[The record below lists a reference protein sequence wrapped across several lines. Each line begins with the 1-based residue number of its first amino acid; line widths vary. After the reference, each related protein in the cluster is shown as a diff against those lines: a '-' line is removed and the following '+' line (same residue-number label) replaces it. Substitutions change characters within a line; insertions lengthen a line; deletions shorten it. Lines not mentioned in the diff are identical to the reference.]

1 VNPAKSHISPE
12 QQALLDDIAAGKV
25 SLQALQD
32 KLDAID
38 HQVNNLAAQRQ
49 QFQLLENISKALT
62 ELEELGGGNLFWGML
77 ADKMARSQQLQQVED
92 AIGGF
97 RQQLAAIEK
106 QKEPLYHQFRQ
117 QEGVIG
123 DLYEDLDELREKE
136 ESAKHDYPIT
146 RKARQLPY
154 RPMVMPW
161 SRSGEDDSRFRKT
174 LGLVF
179 LVMFCFGTLINYWTL
194 PAPEETKVEDLPEN
208 LVRLVKKETP
218 QPLPPEKRAEEQP
231 RETEGKASG
240 SGPKSAG
247 APGAAR
253 AKAEGS
259 GVLAFKE
266 SFSDLLGGGG
276 ADAKLGSAARISTQ
290 GGKASGN
297 SGRNLVIAQAGSG
310 SSGINTSGLSRQ
322 VGSGSGSGS
331 GSGGGNGLGGVGFSR
346 VTSNIGGGGGG
357 GGGGGDGRPL
367 SDGPGPSR
375 TDEEIQIVFDRYKAT
390 LYRIYNREL
399 RTNPL
404 LKGKMMLR
412 ISIKPDGT
420 VSMCKLEST
429 DMDSPP
435 LIKEVLARIERF
447 NFGAKA
453 GVPTTTILY
462 PIDFL
467 PAN

>member
-1 VNPAKSHISPE
+1 MTSPVSPE
-12 QQALLDDIAAGKV
+12 QQALLDVIAEAKK

-38 HQVNNLAAQRQ
+38 HQVNNLAQQRQ
-49 QFQLLENISKALT
+49 QFQLLENISKALG

-77 ADKMARSQQLQQVED
+77 ADKMARSRQLQQVEE

-97 RQQLAAIEK
+97 RQQLAEIEK
-106 QKEPLYHQFRQ
+106 LKEPLYHEFRQ
-117 QEGVIG
+117 QEGIIG
-123 DLYEDLDELREKE
+123 DLYEDLAELKEKE

-161 SRSGEDDSRFRKT
+161 SRHGEDDSRFRKT

-179 LVMFCFGTLINYWTL
+179 LLVLCFNTLITFWKL
-194 PAPEETKVEDLPEN
+194 PAPDENEVVEIPEN

-218 QPLPPEKRAEEQP
+218 QPLPPENRPEEKP
-231 RETEGKASG
+231 RETESKASG
-240 SGPKSAG
+240 SGPK
-247 APGAAR
+247 APGTAEAR
-253 AKAEGS
+253 KKAEGS

-266 SFSDLLGGGG
+266 SFSDLLGGDSG
-276 ADAKLGSAARISTQ
+276 AKLGSAARISTQ

-297 SGRNLVIAQAGSG
+297 SNRNLVIAQAGSG

-322 VGSGSGSGS
+322 VGDGSGS
-331 GSGGGNGLGGVGFSR
+331 GSGGGGRLGGVGFSR
-346 VTSNIGGGGGG
+346 VTSNIGSGGG

-399 RTNPL
+399 RKNPL

-412 ISIKPDGT
+412 LSIKPDGS
-420 VSMCKLEST
+420 VSLCKLEST
-429 DMDSPP
+429 DMDAPE
-435 LIKEVLARIERF
+435 LVKEVLSRVERF

-467 PAN
+467 PAT

>member
-1 VNPAKSHISPE
+1 VNPVNPVTSPISPE
-12 QQALLDDIAAGKV
+12 QQALLGDIAEAKK
-25 SLQALQD
+25 SLQALQV

-38 HQVNNLAAQRQ
+38 QQFLNLADKRQ
-49 QFQLLENISKALT
+49 QFQLLENISQALT

-77 ADKMARSQQLQQVED
+77 ADKMARSQQLQQVQG

-97 RQQLAAIEK
+97 RQQLAEIEK

-117 QEGVIG
+117 QEGIIG
-123 DLYEDLDELREKE
+123 DLYEDLADQQEKE

-154 RPMVMPW
+154 RSMVMPW
-161 SRSGEDDSRFRKT
+161 SRQGEDDSRFRKT

-179 LVMFCFGTLINYWTL
+179 LVVLCFSTLINFWTL
-194 PAPEETKVEDLPEN
+194 PTLDETKEVEIPEN
-208 LVRLVKKETP
+208 LVRLVKKEMP
-218 QPLPPEKRAEEQP
+218 QPLPPEKRPEEQP
-231 RETEGKASG
+231 RETESKASG
-240 SGPKSAG
+240 SGPK
-247 APGAAR
+247 APGTAEAR
-253 AKAEGS
+253 KKAEGS

-266 SFSDLLGGGG
+266 SFSDLLGGDSG
-276 ADAKLGSAARISTQ
+276 AKLGSAARISTQ

-297 SGRNLVIAQAGSG
+297 SNRNLVIAQAGSG

-331 GSGGGNGLGGVGFSR
+331 GGGNGLGGVGFSR
-346 VTSNIGGGGGG
+346 VTSNIGGGG

-412 ISIKPDGT
+412 ISIKPDGS
-420 VSMCKLEST
+420 VSLCKLEST
-429 DMDSPP
+429 NMDAPV
-435 LIKEVLARIERF
+435 LVKEVLARVERF